1 MLIIELTYIKPLELI
16 NQHLEDHKAFLNK
29 HYDQKHFLASGA
41 KVPREGG
48 VILALGT
55 KNDMEQIIKED
66 PFYQNNLA
74 EYRIIE
80 FSPTL
85 YAEDFKSLIG

>member
-16 NQHLEDHKAFLNK
+16 NQHLEAHKAFLNK

-85 YAEDFKSLIG
+85 YTEDFKSLID